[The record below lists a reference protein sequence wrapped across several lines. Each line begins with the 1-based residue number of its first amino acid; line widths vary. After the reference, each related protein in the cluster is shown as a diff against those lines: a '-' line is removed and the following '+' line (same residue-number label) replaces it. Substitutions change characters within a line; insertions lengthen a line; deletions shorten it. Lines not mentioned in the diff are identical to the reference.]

1 MKTVDKAMRVLDQFS
16 LDRPELGL
24 SELSRMADLDKAAA
38 RRLLVAMQRYG
49 FIEQRADTRKYRL
62 GHGFLRLARIREAT
76 VPLSRIAQDAV
87 DWLVAQVNET
97 AHAGLPGHLGMTT
110 IAYRLPKR
118 GHVIQFDPAELLPF
132 HATATGL
139 AYLAF
144 APQEQAEAI
153 LSLERRSITATTMT
167 ERADLMAAV
176 DRFRAQGYAQTATS
190 FDADVSSIAMP
201 FFQDRAAPLGSI
213 ALALP
218 KGDLTD
224 ARRADLLPALRQAV
238 ARIERE
244 LTGL

>member
-16 LDRPELGL
+16 LETPELGL

-38 RRLLVAMQRYG
+38 RRLLVAMQEHG

-76 VPLSRIAQDAV
+76 VPLSRIAQDAI
-87 DWLVAQVNET
+87 DWLVEQVNET
-97 AHAGLPGHLGMTT
+97 AHASVPGRLGMTT

-118 GHVIQFDPAELLPF
+118 GHVVQFDPAELLPF
-132 HATATGL
+132 HATGTGL

-144 APQEQAEAI
+144 APADEIEAI
-153 LSLERRSITATTMT
+153 LSMERSPITADTITA
-167 ERADLMAAV
+167 RADLVAATE
-176 DRFRAQGYAQTATS
+176 RFRAQGYAQTQTS
-190 FDADVSSIAMP
+190 FDADVSSIALP
-201 FFQDRAAPLGSI
+201 FYQDSAAPLGCI

-218 KGDLTD
+218 KAELTD
-224 ARRADLLPALRQAV
+224 TRREELLPVLQQTV
-238 ARIERE
+238 ARVERE